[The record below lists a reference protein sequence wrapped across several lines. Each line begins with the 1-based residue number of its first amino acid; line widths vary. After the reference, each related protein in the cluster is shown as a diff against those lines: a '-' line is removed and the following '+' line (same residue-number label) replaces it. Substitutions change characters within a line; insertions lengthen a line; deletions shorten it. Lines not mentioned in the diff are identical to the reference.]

1 MNIEPGFSRERAD
14 LIDLPDESRRRR
26 LRWIIIGAGIL
37 VVLLGAWFLMRGR
50 GAEPAPQPKAPGVTY
65 IVPGSQ
71 LVTNAVSATGTLA
84 ARRDMPVGV
93 AGDGGKIARV
103 LVEPGDW
110 VNAGQTLATIDTSV
124 EVQQAAQLA
133 AQIRAAQ
140 ANADLAQS
148 NLDRAQALVARGF
161 ISKADMDAKRATR
174 DAMRAQVHV
183 AQAQLGEMRAKIGRL
198 DIRSPKSG
206 LVLAR
211 MVEAG
216 QVVGPGNGALF
227 RVADGGELE
236 LRTQLSEGDLAR
248 MKVGDG
254 AVVTPV
260 GTARGFRG
268 HIWQLSPIIDQ
279 QSRQGIARIALSY
292 DPALRPG
299 GFAGVQIES
308 GTVNAPVL
316 PESAVQSDDKGN
328 FVYLIDSNNVVR
340 RRDVKTGQVAAN
352 GIAILSGIG
361 GGEHVVYS
369 AGAFLNPG
377 DKVTPSRVAAAAR

>member
-1 MNIEPGFSRERAD
+1 
-14 LIDLPDESRRRR
+14 
-26 LRWIIIGAGIL
+26 
-37 VVLLGAWFLMRGR
+37 
-50 GAEPAPQPKAPGVTY
+50 
-65 IVPGSQ
+65 
-71 LVTNAVSATGTLA
+71 VTNAVSATGTLA

-174 DAMRAQVHV
+174 DAMRAQVNV

-279 QSRQGIARIALSY
+279 QSRQGIARIALAY

-328 FVYLIDSNNVVR
+328 FVYLIDGNNVVQ

-352 GIAILSGIG
+352 GIAILSGIK
-361 GGEHVVYS
+361 GGEHIVYS